1 MLLFRCVSGWVS
13 LHSGPS
19 PLSRA
24 IPGCHDRVGHP
35 RLPCLLL
42 SYQFL
47 RGPSRYSSWPISPQ
61 IFFRKNHFTGRCRF
75 SYTREEIS
83 SGSSYTVILSN
94 PHQHGWTLK
103 TLSERNKFK
112 KARYGL
118 FHLYDVSRI
127 CKSIETE
134 IDE

>member
-1 MLLFRCVSGWVS
+1 MLLLRSVSGWVS

-19 PLSRA
+19 PLSHA
-24 IPGCHDRVGHP
+24 IPGCHDRAGLP
-35 RLPCLLL
+35 WLPCLLF

-47 RGPSRYSSWPISPQ
+47 CGPSRCSSWPISPQ
-61 IFFRKNHFTGRCRF
+61 IFFRKNRSTGRCRF
-75 SYTREEIS
+75 SYTWEEVS
-83 SGSSYTVILSN
+83 SGPSHTVILSN

-103 TLSERNKFK
+103 TLSERNKLK

-134 IDE
+134 SDQ